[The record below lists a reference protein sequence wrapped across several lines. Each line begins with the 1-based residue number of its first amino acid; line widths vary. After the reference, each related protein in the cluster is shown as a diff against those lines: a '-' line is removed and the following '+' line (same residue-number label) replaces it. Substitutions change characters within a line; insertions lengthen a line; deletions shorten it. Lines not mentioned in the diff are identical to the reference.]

1 MIQDTTL
8 QIQIRCQV
16 LKTRM
21 IEEIVIDGLS
31 LTDNFMRVQSWR
43 EDNLG
48 EVKELLQKGG
58 K

>member
-43 EDNLG
+43 EDKLG

-58 K
+58 M

>member
-58 K
+58 M

>member
-1 MIQDTTL
+1 MQN
-8 QIQIRCQV
+8 QIRCQV

-21 IEEIVIDGLS
+21 MEEFEIEEIMIDELS
-31 LTDNFMRVQSWR
+31 STDNLMRVQSWR

-58 K
+58 M

>member
-1 MIQDTTL
+1 MQN
-8 QIQIRCQV
+8 QIRCQV

-21 IEEIVIDGLS
+21 MEEFEIEEIMIDELS
-31 LTDNFMRVQSWR
+31 STDNFMRVQSWR

-58 K
+58 M